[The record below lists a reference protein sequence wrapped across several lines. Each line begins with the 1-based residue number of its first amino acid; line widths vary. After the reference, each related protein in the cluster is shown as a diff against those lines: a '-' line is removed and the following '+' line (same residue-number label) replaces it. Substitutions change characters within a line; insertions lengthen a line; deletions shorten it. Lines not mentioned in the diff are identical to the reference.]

1 MSSYMTGV
9 SLGIRLSKYIP
20 RKIGLGAGILLFA
33 FIGWAVYDSFADKA
47 HYNKLRTEAENIFAA
62 EQKYFAQK
70 GKYTADLRLL
80 DFELPPSSSEVNY
93 SASRYVHDAGEEVL
107 TPEKF
112 TFTLGNGDSFLVN
125 VFKELNYT
133 EGGKTSKYSL
143 LEIHAFPKFKTLR
156 ASYSIRRIYD
166 GYCPAGQELLRQCN
180 VMIQNADKAEDDIK
194 KGGKFCSRMGA
205 NPTNID
211 LIWLF

>member
-1 MSSYMTGV
+1 MSGY
-9 SLGIRLSKYIP
+9 SLGVKFGLMSGISYKFKLLTVAFFLSVLIFAL
-20 RKIGLGAGILLFA
+20 IGASKQKSHYKELKSI
-33 FIGWAVYDSFADKA
+33 ADD
-47 HYNKLRTEAENIFAA
+47 IFAA
-62 EQKYFAQK
+62 EQKYFAKK
-70 GKYTADLRLL
+70 GDYTADLRLL

-93 SASRYVHDAGEEVL
+93 SASRYVRDAGEEVL
-107 TPEKF
+107 TPETF

-125 VFKELNYT
+125 VYKELNYT
-133 EGGKTSKYSL
+133 EEGKTSKYSL

-156 ASYSIRRIYD
+156 ASYSISRVYD
-166 GYCPAGQELLRQCN
+166 GYCPAGQELLKQCN
-180 VMIQNADKAEDDIK
+180 VMIQNADNAEEDIK

>member
-47 HYNKLRTEAENIFAA
+47 HYNKLRTETENIFAA
-62 EQKYFAQK
+62 EQKYFAKK
-70 GKYTADLRLL
+70 GDYTADLRLL

-93 SASRYVHDAGEEVL
+93 SASRYVHDAGEAVL

-133 EGGKTSKYSL
+133 EEGKTSKYSL

-166 GYCPAGQELLRQCN
+166 GYCPAGQELLKQCN